1 MRADHPG
8 AMRAPD
14 RPVTTPTGGTGSGA
28 TVRLGGRRSAGPAPV
43 RREDALSDRLRTLL
57 GISQRLTRTLNR
69 EEILRTIVDEAN
81 RALAVDGT
89 TIRMLDGDRLTVAAW
104 AGMSDE
110 VAARLPT
117 FRSDEGW
124 FAEICRTGLPLAI
137 DNIPVTGLPGYERY
151 ADDMAFRAVLTV
163 PLIHHERIIGALST
177 ATVEPHHWTE
187 DDLEFITAL
196 ATQASIAI
204 NNADLFERTENR
216 AAQFAVLQA
225 ASARMSR
232 ATTLESV
239 GRAIVEETRR
249 VLDYHNARVYVLEP
263 PETLAPIAFEGTVG
277 AYEKVDFDLL
287 RTTLGVGF
295 TGWVGLHGTPLLV
308 PDANADPRGST
319 IPGTDEVDES
329 MLVVPMRY
337 DDVVVGVVT
346 LSKLGLHQFTD
357 DDLQLLTILA
367 DQGATALESARLL
380 ATSQNMASELS
391 RLVEMSSALSASLDP
406 RQVANLIAQH
416 LARALDVDECA
427 ISYWDR
433 PAGRVLTLG
442 YYPPTETHELEPF
455 FDVHGYPETQHVL
468 ETQATIVV
476 DAADP
481 SADPAEVALLAA
493 DGYRVLVMLPLVAKG
508 QSIGLVEMLS
518 KQPIGLPES
527 RLELART
534 MANEAAIALE
544 NARLYEDARN
554 LADRDPLTGFFNHRY
569 LHERLGEEVV
579 RAQRSRQ
586 PLSVLM
592 LDLDGFKLVNDTFGH
607 LFGDR
612 LLGWTSELIRSTL
625 RASDIAA
632 RYGGDE
638 FALILPDTDPVSARS
653 AAHRIAQSFESN
665 AFVAEGRGAVPVSVS
680 IGVAAYPRDG
690 QTATELIAAADRGLY
705 RVKRA
710 GGRGVDG
717 DASDAPQ
724 EDQTS
729 DAA

>member
-8 AMRAPD
+8 QRHDPD
-14 RPVTTPTGGTGSGA
+14 HPVPVPT
-28 TVRLGGRRSAGPAPV
+28 

-57 GISQRLTRTLNR
+57 GISQRLTRTLKR
-69 EEILRTIVDEAN
+69 DETLRTIVDEAN
-81 RALAVDGT
+81 RALGVDGT
-89 TIRMLDGDRLTVAAW
+89 TIRMLDGDLLTLSAW
-104 AGMSDE
+104 AGMSDD

-117 FRSDEGW
+117 FRRDEGW
-124 FAEICRTGLPLAI
+124 FAEICRTGNPLAI
-137 DNIPVTGLPGYERY
+137 DDISRTGMPGYERY
-151 ADDMAFRAVLTV
+151 GDDLAFRAVLTV
-163 PLIHHERIIGALST
+163 PLIHHDRIIGALSS
-177 ATVEPHHWTE
+177 ATVTARHWTD

-196 ATQASIAI
+196 ATHASIAI
-204 NNADLFERTENR
+204 NNAELFERTENR

-225 ASARMSR
+225 ASARMNR
-232 ATTLESV
+232 AKTLESV

-249 VLDYHNARVYVLEP
+249 VLDYHNARVYLLEP
-263 PETLAPIAFEGTVG
+263 PDTLVPIAFEGTVG
-277 AYEKVDFDLL
+277 AYEKVDFDVL
-287 RTTLGVGF
+287 RTRLGEGF

-319 IPGTDEVDES
+319 IPGTDDVDES
-329 MLVVPMRY
+329 MVVVPMRY
-337 DDVVVGVVT
+337 DDVVVGVIT
-346 LSKLGLHQFTD
+346 LSKLGLNQFTE

-380 ATSQNMASELS
+380 ASSQNIASELS

-416 LARALDVDECA
+416 LALALEVDECA

-433 PAGRVLTLG
+433 PANRVLTLG
-442 YYPPTETHELEPF
+442 YYPAMAVHELEPF
-455 FDVHGYPETQHVL
+455 FDVNGYPETQRVL
-468 ETQATIVV
+468 ETQTTVV
-476 DAADP
+476 IDGADP
-481 SADPAEVALLAA
+481 SADPAEVSLLAA
-493 DGYRVLVMLPLVAKG
+493 GRYRVLVMIPLVAKG
-508 QSIGLVEMLS
+508 QSIGLVEVLS
-518 KQPIGLPES
+518 KQPIAIPES
-527 RLELART
+527 KLELART

-579 RAQRSRQ
+579 RSQRSRQ

-612 LLGWTSELIRSTL
+612 LLVWTAELIRSTL
-625 RASDIAA
+625 RASDVAA

-638 FALILPDTDPVSARS
+638 FALILPDTDPVSARQ
-653 AAHRIAQSFESN
+653 AADRIVGTLETSGFE
-665 AFVAEGRGAVPVSVS
+665 AEGRGPVPVSVS
-680 IGVAAYPRDG
+680 IGVAAYPHDG
-690 QTATELIAAADRGLY
+690 RTATELIAAADRGLY

-710 GGRGVDG
+710 GGNAVEG
-717 DASDAPQ
+717 DADEPVE
-724 EDQTS
+724 EDRTS